1 MIGAYLFKIGSFGVP
16 AMGVC
21 VLVGSV
27 LAVLLSWI
35 LRKRTALDW
44 NGEFVD
50 AIITAVL
57 LGFVGMKLL
66 YWFVTPGVF
75 KVAFRDGFIRGV
87 LSLLMEGMVFYGGLI
102 GGVVGIILVARKKKR
117 NVLEFTD
124 LFAPCFCVAHAFG
137 RVGCL
142 LAGCCYGVQIGETT
156 QFGLLTYKGALAVK
170 YLDGAMRLPV
180 PLMEAVFLLVLC
192 EVLVLVF
199 CTEKRLGTTTGWYL
213 IAYAAWRFVIEM
225 FRGDAERGKFG
236 ALYTSQWISI
246 LILIAGVAVLL
257 LSRKFNWQ
265 KGKPFKVFREEDLTV
280 PEPDGTAAE
289 PEEAAEAA
297 EGSAGE
303 AVEEAAED
311 TEEFARKAVEETEE
325 TAEEA
330 VEAAEEAVE
339 EAEEAVEEAEEAVDE
354 AEEAVVEAEE
364 AVVEVAGEA
373 IEEAKEAVEETVE
386 EAEEIAGEVIVEA
399 EEAVEEAEEAV
410 EEAEERAGE
419 AVEAAEETAE
429 EAEEAAEETVGEAA
443 ETAEEADKTAE
454 DAIANW
460 VKETLGD

>member
-1 MIGAYLFKIGSFGVP
+1 MIGTYLFKIGSFGVP
-16 AMGVC
+16 AMGAC
-21 VLVGSV
+21 VLVGTI

-50 AIITAVL
+50 AIIYAVL

-66 YWFVTPGVF
+66 YWIVTPGVF
-75 KVAFRDGFIRGV
+75 RTAFSNGFIKGI

-102 GGVVGIILVARKKKR
+102 GGIIGIFLVARKKKR

-142 LAGCCYGVQIGETT
+142 LAGCCYGLEIGETA
-156 QFGLLTYKGALAVK
+156 QFGILTYKGALAVK

-180 PLMEAVFLLVLC
+180 PLMETVFLLVLC

-213 IAYAAWRFVIEM
+213 VAYAVWRFVIEM
-225 FRGDAERGKFG
+225 FRGDAERGRFG

-257 LSRKFNWQ
+257 LSRRFNWK
-265 KGKPFKVFREEDLTV
+265 KGKPFKVFREEDLAV
-280 PEPDGTAAE
+280 PE
-289 PEEAAEAA
+289 PEEAAE
-297 EGSAGE
+297 E
-303 AVEEAAED
+303 AEEAAEEA
-311 TEEFARKAVEETEE
+311 EEAAEEAEELAEDAAEEAEESAEETEAI
-325 TAEEA
+325 AEDA
-330 VEAAEEAVE
+330 VEEAVE
-339 EAEEAVEEAEEAVDE
+339 EAEEAA
-354 AEEAVVEAEE
+354 
-364 AVVEVAGEA
+364 
-373 IEEAKEAVEETVE
+373 E
-386 EAEEIAGEVIVEA
+386 EAEEIA
-399 EEAVEEAEEAV
+399 EEAEEAV
-410 EEAEERAGE
+410 EDAEEI
-419 AVEAAEETAE
+419 AE
-429 EAEEAAEETVGEAA
+429 EAEEIADETE
-443 ETAEEADKTAE
+443 KTAE
-454 DAIANW
+454 DTIANW

>member
-1 MIGAYLFKIGSFGVP
+1 MIGTFLFKIGSFGVP
-16 AMGVC
+16 AMGMC
-21 VLVGSV
+21 VLVGTV

-66 YWFVTPGVF
+66 YWIVTPDVF
-75 KVAFRDGFIRGV
+75 KTAFRDGLFRGI

-102 GGVVGIILVARKKKR
+102 GGIIGIFLVARKKKR

-156 QFGLLTYKGALAVK
+156 QFGVLTYQGALAVK

-180 PLMEAVFLLVLC
+180 PLFEAVFLLVLC

-213 IAYAAWRFVIEM
+213 IAYAVWRFVIEM

-236 ALYTSQWISI
+236 PLYTSQWISI
-246 LILIAGVAVLL
+246 LILAAGVAVLL
-257 LSRKFNWQ
+257 LSRKFNWK
-265 KGKPFKVFREEDLTV
+265 KGKPFKVFHEEDLKV
-280 PEPDGTAAE
+280 PT
-289 PEEAAEAA
+289 PEETEAESEIKLASFEKPVEDVA
-297 EGSAGE
+297 EDVEKIAE
-303 AVEEAAED
+303 DTEEAAED
-311 TEEFARKAVEETEE
+311 TEEAAEEF
-325 TAEEA
+325 AEEA
-330 VEAAEEAVE
+330 AENAEEAAEEIAEDVE
-339 EAEEAVEEAEEAVDE
+339 EA
-354 AEEAVVEAEE
+354 
-364 AVVEVAGEA
+364 
-373 IEEAKEAVEETVE
+373 
-386 EAEEIAGEVIVEA
+386 
-399 EEAVEEAEEAV
+399 
-410 EEAEERAGE
+410 
-419 AVEAAEETAE
+419 AE
-429 EAEEAAEETVGEAA
+429 EAEEAAEDAA
-443 ETAEEADKTAE
+443 AHTE
-454 DAIANW
+454 DVIANW
-460 VKETLGD
+460 VKETLGDKE